1 LQLLLHK
8 STQEV
13 GPLIDSEYMCL
24 YQDAGTGQRY
34 SFSRRKWTTWSACT
48 TPTMKVAQEPG

>member
-1 LQLLLHK
+1 
-8 STQEV
+8 
-13 GPLIDSEYMCL
+13 MCL